1 MYPELTK
8 LLNEMGMCNHMRLLS
23 VRDGQ
28 STIEWGN
35 IEVLGVD
42 LPALESQAK
51 KITALD
57 DEDIQTFV
65 DGDSMDQEDLMKK
78 HNVKE
83 LHEFLSE
90 AFDGNYTSFI
100 YR

>member
-1 MYPELTK
+1 MYPELTR
-8 LLNEMGMCNHMRLLS
+8 LLNEMGMCNHMRLLQH
-23 VRDGQ
+23 DTEIQ
-28 STIEWGN
+28 IEWGN
-35 IEVLGVD
+35 IEVLDVD

-57 DEDIQTFV
+57 EDDIYNFL
-65 DGDSMDQEDLMKK
+65 DGEEEDQKDLTKK
-78 HNVKE
+78 YNVKE

-90 AFDGNYTSFI
+90 AFDGKYTTFI